1 MNNSWVL
8 ITGASRGLGAHLTR
22 TFWDA
27 GWNIALVARG
37 HKDLCCLIDNLTGH
51 GGQESMIFP
60 CDLNNPGAVSALV
73 KELCEKLPR
82 LDLLVNNAAI
92 HGPIG
97 PLVTNNLLAWNE
109 AIQVNLLS
117 PVALC
122 HGLSSLIANSGGG
135 SIINLSGG
143 GATGP
148 RANFTAYASSKS
160 ALVRFSETLAQELLP
175 QNIRV
180 NCIAPGAMKTALL
193 EEVVASGVNSSGKR
207 EFEIAEK
214 VVAEGGA
221 SMDKVA
227 DLALFLASSASIGIT
242 GKLISAV
249 WDNWSEWPSHLEEL
263 SKSDAYTLRRI
274 AGRDRGFA
282 WGDK

>member
-8 ITGASRGLGAHLTR
+8 ITGASRGLGAHLAKA
-22 TFWDA
+22 FWDA

-37 HKDLCCLIDNLTGH
+37 YEDLCRLTDGLTSH
-51 GGQESMIFP
+51 VDQESILFP
-60 CDLNNPGAVSALV
+60 CDLSNSEAVSALV
-73 KELCEKLPR
+73 KDLCEKLPR
-82 LDLLVNNAAI
+82 LDVLINNAAI

-97 PLVTNNLLAWNE
+97 PLVTNHLSAWNE
-109 AIQVNLLS
+109 VVQVNLLS

-122 HGLSSLIANSGGG
+122 HGLSNLISNSGGG

-143 GATGP
+143 GATAP
-148 RANFTAYASSKS
+148 RANFTAYASAKT
-160 ALVRFSETLAQELLP
+160 ALVRFSETLAEELLP

-180 NCIAPGAMKTALL
+180 NCVAPGAMKTALL
-193 EEVVASGVNSSGKR
+193 EEVVSSGANSSGKR

-214 VVAEGGA
+214 VIAEGGA

-274 AGRDRGFA
+274 AGRDRGFT

>member
-1 MNNSWVL
+1 MSPRTCL
-8 ITGASRGLGAHLTR
+8 ITGASRGLGEYLAQA
-22 TFWDA
+22 FWNE
-27 GWNIALVARG
+27 GWDLALVARD
-37 HKDLCCLIDNLTGH
+37 HVTLSKVVANLPKRLNQNAKIFICDFSKPQEVQSLVSRLIQEL
-51 GGQESMIFP
+51 GQ
-60 CDLNNPGAVSALV
+60 LSALI
-73 KELCEKLPR
+73 
-82 LDLLVNNAAI
+82 NNAAI

-97 PLVTNNLLAWNE
+97 QLLDNNLTLWGQ
-109 AIQVNLLS
+109 AIQINLLT
-117 PVALC
+117 PVVLC
-122 HGLSSLIANSGGG
+122 QGLIPLMDASGGG

-143 GATGP
+143 GATAA
-148 RANFTAYASSKS
+148 RANFTAYASAKT
-160 ALVRFSETLAQELLP
+160 ALVRFSETLSEELLP

-193 EEVVASGVNSSGKR
+193 EEVVSSGANFSGKR

-214 VVAEGGA
+214 VIAEGGA

-274 AGRDRGFA
+274 TGRDRGFT